1 MLVVVAVVVAVVC
14 LCHRR
19 PASSLR
25 EGGARAAHGAPA
37 PAQERLNGL
46 RAARWGMP
54 RRARARVK
62 RVAQKKRPPE
72 KKSEKKK
79 KKPLRLFYKI
89 DLSVVRQ
96 VLLMMFFARTRV
108 RGVAGGKGVC
118 VWVRGGWCVSCVC
131 VHRACAARQDK
142 NSPLCQNRASAQRHP
157 TPPPHNCP
165 SRLCPIYLLKNS
177 INQPHT
183 THAATRA
190 RSPRCS

>member
-1 MLVVVAVVVAVVC
+1 MPSSSPSCVC
-14 LCHRR
+14 VIAAPPRR
-19 PASSLR
+19 CVRGGRAPPMARPPPHKRGSTTARRTVGYAS
-25 EGGARAAHGAPA
+25 P
-37 PAQERLNGL
+37 
-46 RAARWGMP
+46 
-54 RRARARVK
+54 RARAREK
-62 RVAQKKRPPE
+62 SRAKKRPPE